1 MTIAEG
7 IYLACG
13 AISLV
18 AAVLLLRYYRARRTR
33 LLLWSC
39 IAFIGLAINNVLVY
53 VDLGLLPTVDLA
65 IPRTAAGAIGMLVL
79 AYALATEPSA

>member
-7 IYLACG
+7 IYLLCA
-13 AISLV
+13 ATSLL
-18 AAVLLLRYYRARRTR
+18 AAGLLLRYYWARRTR

-39 IAFIGLAINNVLVY
+39 SAFVGLALNNVLLY
-53 VDLGLLPTVDLA
+53 LDLGLLPQVDLA
-65 IPRTAAGAIGMLVL
+65 LPRTAAGAIAMLAL

>member
-1 MTIAEG
+1 MTIAEAT
-7 IYLACG
+7 YLACA

-53 VDLGLLPTVDLA
+53 VDLGLLPAADLS
-65 IPRTAAGAIGMLVL
+65 IPRTAAGALGMLAL